1 MQWSAKVAR
10 EIAAACLDPLNPGP
24 AYAPTFLQLF
34 REWAAHE
41 EALLGKDSDTVVAA
55 KLGRTESSVS
65 QHCQALGIPA
75 WQCSALSN

>member
-34 REWAAHE
+34 REWAARE
-41 EALLGKDSDTVVAA
+41 EALLGKDSNTVVAA

-65 QHCQALGIPA
+65 QLRK
-75 WQCSALSN
+75 SAP